1 MDPQGFGVP
10 DSLYNLGISAVI
22 DNYQCF
28 KNEIR
33 ILPDN
38 LMFDLY
44 YKLYKEKRLCLL
56 GAEFS
61 DLNVFGRVLNVTS
74 RRMFLLRSF
83 QALMDHGTQVAKEL
97 ASAYVRRCNISLSY
111 SSSRDTAIELGLR
124 LGGFLSDAGWLAESE
139 KVLLACQDLCRCTE
153 PCIKYWFKLLECYHK
168 LLHTQAAF
176 CNFDGAKLT
185 YHHALQLVDKLRAA
199 NEETNLAG
207 LFAEFSVLHFS
218 RSDYDKA
225 YMWGVEALKQVKPD
239 LPCGVIIDV
248 LRQVAKSC
256 VVKRE
261 FKRAEFLAKQAVC
274 LTKDVFEKDHPKY
287 SDSLLDF
294 GFFLLNFDS
303 IRQSVGVYETALE
316 IREAIFGKFNLHVA
330 VAHEE
335 LAYALYVYEYS
346 SGRFDKARDHAEKAI
361 IIMEKLLP
369 KEHLMLASVKRVK
382 ALILEE
388 IALDSVPNDPVPGSK
403 DLLSE
408 AENLHMSALKLA
420 IATFGEKNVQ
430 TAKHFGNLGRL
441 YQSMKK
447 FQEAETM
454 HLKAIAIKEQLL
466 GVEDYEVGLSIGH
479 LASLYNYH
487 MKKYKKAE
495 QLYLRSIA
503 ISLKLFGESYSGL
516 EYDYRGLVH
525 VYHGLEDLEK
535 VAEYTY
541 LLNNWKLHRDLHAE
555 QEDSLIKQ
563 EESPCAVDDITRQF
577 FNGI

>member
-1 MDPQGFGVP
+1 MARIILKVP

-22 DNYQCF
+22 ENYQNF
-28 KNEIR
+28 RNELR
-33 ILPDN
+33 VLPDN

-56 GAEFS
+56 GVDFS
-61 DLNVFGRVLNVTS
+61 DLDIFGRVLKMTN

-83 QALMDHGTQVAKEL
+83 QALMDHGTQVAKDL
-97 ASAYVRRCNISLSY
+97 VTAYGRKCTNAAQHPAT
-111 SSSRDTAIELGLR
+111 RDSTIDLGLR
-124 LGGFLSDAGWLAESE
+124 LGGFLSDAGWFAESE
-139 KVLLACQDLCRCTE
+139 KVLLACRELCQCAE
-153 PCIKYWFKLLECYHK
+153 PTVYYWRKLLECCHK

-176 CNFDGAKLT
+176 CHFDGAEIT
-185 YHHALQLVDKLRAA
+185 YRLALEVVERDLMLQMKK
-199 NEETNLAG
+199 N
-207 LFAEFSVLHFS
+207 
-218 RSDYDKA
+218 RSEYDEA
-225 YMWGVEALKQVKPD
+225 YRWSVEALKQVKPG
-239 LPCGVIIDV
+239 LPSRVTIDV

-261 FKRAEFLAKQAVC
+261 FKRAGLLARQAVN
-274 LTKDVFEKDHPKY
+274 LTKEVFDKEHPKY

-303 IRQSVGVYETALE
+303 IRQSVVVYETALD
-316 IREAIFGKFNLHVA
+316 IRKAIFGKFNLHVA
-330 VAHEE
+330 VAHED

-346 SGRFDKARDHAEKAI
+346 SGRFLKAKEHADKAI
-361 IIMEKLLP
+361 TIMEKLLP
-369 KEHLMLASVKRVK
+369 PEHLMLASVKRVK

-388 IALDSVPNDPVPGSK
+388 IALDTMINNSGMNI
-403 DLLSE
+403 LLSK
-408 AENLHMSALKLA
+408 AEDLHMSALNLA
-420 IATFGEKNVQ
+420 MATFGEKNVQ

-454 HLKAIAIKEQLL
+454 HLKAIAIKEELL
-466 GVEDYEVGLSIGH
+466 GAEDYEVGLSIGH

-487 MKKYKKAE
+487 MKKHKKAE

-525 VYHGLEDLEK
+525 VYHELENVDK

-541 LLNNWKLHRDLHAE
+541 ILNNWKIHRDLNA
-555 QEDSLIKQ
+555 QRQDPPIDQ
-563 EESPCAVDDITRQF
+563 EEAPWPIEEISRQF
-577 FNGI
+577 FSGLRMKYE

>member
-1 MDPQGFGVP
+1 MAPDEMRVP
-10 DSLYNLGISAVI
+10 DSLYNLGIAAVI
-22 DNYQCF
+22 DNYQLF
-28 KNEIR
+28 KNELR

-56 GAEFS
+56 GVEFS
-61 DLNVFGRVLNVTS
+61 DLDVFGRVLKITN
-74 RRMFLLRSF
+74 RRMFLLKSF
-83 QALMDHGTQVAKEL
+83 QALMDHGTRVAKDLVL
-97 ASAYVRRCNISLSY
+97 AYGRKCSASLSY
-111 SSSRDTAIELGLR
+111 PVARDSTIDLGLR
-124 LGGFLSDAGWLAESE
+124 LGGFLSDAGWFAESE
-139 KVLLACQDLCRCTE
+139 KVLLACREICQCAE
-153 PCIKYWFKLLECYHK
+153 PTVKYWRKLLECCHK

-176 CNFDGAKLT
+176 CQFEGAEIT
-185 YHHALQLVDKLRAA
+185 YRLALDVVDRLHAA

-218 RSDYDKA
+218 RSEYDEA
-225 YMWGVEALKQVKPD
+225 YRWSVEALKQVKPG
-239 LPCGVIIDV
+239 LPSRVTIDV

-261 FKRAEFLAKQAVC
+261 FKRAGLLARQAVY
-274 LTKDVFEKDHPKY
+274 LTKDVFDKDHPKY

-303 IRQSVGVYETALE
+303 IRQSVGVYETALD
-316 IREAIFGKFNLHVA
+316 IRKAIFGKFNLHVA
-330 VAHEE
+330 VAHED

-346 SGRFDKARDHAEKAI
+346 SGRFLKAREHAEKAI

-369 KEHLMLASVKRVK
+369 EEHLMLASVKRVK

-388 IALDSVPNDPVPGSK
+388 IALDTMINNSGMHV
-403 DLLSE
+403 LLSK
-408 AENLHMSALKLA
+408 AEDLHMSALKLA
-420 IATFGEKNVQ
+420 MATFGEKNVQ

-454 HLKAIAIKEQLL
+454 HLKAIAIKEELL
-466 GVEDYEVGLSIGH
+466 GAEDYEVGLSIGH

-487 MKKYKKAE
+487 MKKHKKAE

-525 VYHGLEDLEK
+525 VYHELEDVEK

-541 LLNNWKLHRDLHAE
+541 ILNNWKLHRDLHA
-555 QEDSLIKQ
+555 QREDPPIDQ
-563 EESPCAVDDITRQF
+563 EEAPWAIEDIARQF
-577 FNGI
+577 FNGD